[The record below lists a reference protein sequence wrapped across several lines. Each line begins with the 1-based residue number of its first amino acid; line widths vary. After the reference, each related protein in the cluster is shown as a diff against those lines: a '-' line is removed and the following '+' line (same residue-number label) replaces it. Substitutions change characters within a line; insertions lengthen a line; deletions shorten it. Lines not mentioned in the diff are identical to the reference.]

1 MRIVPY
7 DGNEE
12 IEDLETL
19 SLLIKAVPFED
30 GYVPVFVLVAPD
42 DNHFITIEEA
52 NCLMDGL
59 EIAND
64 KIDNLIA
71 MMLQS
76 KIAERLGIDTDDDD
90 VEIELYDQDQEE
102 DDEDDNGEID

>member
-1 MRIVPY
+1 MY
-7 DGNEE
+7 
-12 IEDLETL
+12 
-19 SLLIKAVPFED
+19 
-30 GYVPVFVLVAPD
+30 
-42 DNHFITIEEA
+42 
-52 NCLMDGL
+52 GL